1 MQRIL
6 PETDLERKLMCT
18 AAVFVE
24 ENAVLSELYQVI
36 GDTDDPE
43 SSLNEIGEYFFRL
56 DMNYGPQIKPD
67 CIEILE
73 DFWRVYDKESAL
85 AVLKDIFEQG
95 HRTKFNVMQKSI
107 PSDGALDSVSL
118 EKMKQIFNFDME
130 DQQEIKMSN
139 EDYTKLAMWVQRT
152 HKYLGEA
159 GILAWDVA
167 RAVHLVRLC
176 FIAGYLDDN
185 ESWKEILRWAPT
197 IEGKFNDWMGFSQSF
212 LIGRT
217 FWSGVDDPDVKS
229 IAERLLGH
237 PLSPWQFISWT

>member
-1 MQRIL
+1 
-6 PETDLERKLMCT
+6 
-18 AAVFVE
+18 
-24 ENAVLSELYQVI
+24 
-36 GDTDDPE
+36 
-43 SSLNEIGEYFFRL
+43 
-56 DMNYGPQIKPD
+56 MNYGPQIKAD

-85 AVLKDIFEQG
+85 EVLKNIFEQG

-107 PSDGALDSVSL
+107 PSDGALDSVAL
-118 EKMKQIFNFDME
+118 ERMKQIFNFDME
-130 DQQEIKMSN
+130 DQQELKMSN
-139 EDYTKLAMWVQRT
+139 EDYTKLALWVQRT
-152 HKYLGEA
+152 HKYLGEG

-167 RAVHLVRLC
+167 RAVHLVRLS

-185 ESWKEILRWAPT
+185 EAWKEILRWAPV
-197 IEGKFNDWMGFSQSF
+197 IEGKYNDWMAFSQSF

-217 FWSGVDDPDVKS
+217 FWCGVDDPETKS